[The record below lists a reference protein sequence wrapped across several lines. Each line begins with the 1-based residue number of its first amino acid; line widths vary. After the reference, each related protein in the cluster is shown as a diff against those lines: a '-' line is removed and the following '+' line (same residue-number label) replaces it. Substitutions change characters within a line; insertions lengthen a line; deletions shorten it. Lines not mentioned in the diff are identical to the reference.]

1 MIFALTCSWQREDA
15 LMTGKPMHKELEQ
28 KVKDLEKE
36 AAERK
41 QAEEAQDEGQKRKP

>member
-1 MIFALTCSWQREDA
+1 MTRSVILALICSWQREDA
-15 LMTGKPMHKELEQ
+15 LMTRKPMHRKLEQ

-41 QAEEAQDEGQKRKP
+41 QVEEAQDEG